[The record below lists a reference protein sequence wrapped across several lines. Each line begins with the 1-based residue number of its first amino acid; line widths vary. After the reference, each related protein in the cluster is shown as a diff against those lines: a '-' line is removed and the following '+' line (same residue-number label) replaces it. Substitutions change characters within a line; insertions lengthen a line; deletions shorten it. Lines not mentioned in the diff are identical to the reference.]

1 MNFRGA
7 NAYRSTQ
14 LTLAPPPRLL
24 LEVFRNLAEALRR
37 AQAFLVVGDLTGKAT
52 AIDQSLALLGELET
66 ALDPAAAPDLCANLA
81 GLYRFC
87 SERVL
92 QASVELTLEP
102 LQEVEQVLQP
112 VREAFQAIIDASDA
126 PVVSAAPQSE
136 ARGME
141 GASPHLDFAR

>member
-37 AQAFLVVGDLTGKAT
+37 AQAFLVVGDLAGKAM

-66 ALDPAAAPDLCANLA
+66 ALDPAAAPALCADLA

-126 PVVSAAPQSE
+126 PAVSPAPE
-136 ARGME
+136 PGARGLE
-141 GASPHLDFAR
+141 RASPHLDSAR